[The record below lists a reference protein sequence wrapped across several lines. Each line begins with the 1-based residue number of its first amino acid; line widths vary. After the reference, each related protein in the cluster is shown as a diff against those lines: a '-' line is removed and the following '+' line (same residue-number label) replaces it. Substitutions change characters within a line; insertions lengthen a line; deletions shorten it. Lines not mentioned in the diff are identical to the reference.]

1 MCMCVYL
8 YGLDLLSYIKG
19 NMSYIQSYYNLYNN
33 IFFCALLF
41 FNKNSG
47 NRFIFSVE
55 LSLIPVDGCG
65 VLPGVFPGVLHG
77 VQVLECFCP
86 VCIVCLVELYHQGHG

>member
-1 MCMCVYL
+1 MCMHVYM
-8 YGLDLLSYIKG
+8 YGFYLLSYIKG

-33 IFFCALLF
+33 IFFCTLLF

-47 NRFIFSVE
+47 NRFIFSIE

-65 VLPGVFPGVLHG
+65 VLPGVLRG
-77 VQVLECFCP
+77 VQVLECFRP